1 MFASAVVVAGVGMFG
16 SVAHAGSVSSAGAPL
31 ASIHQIRNGT
41 LVVGFDSSTGRPGP
55 TSVSWGNRT
64 ILQSSSDAS
73 ALSMSWSLRGALF
86 GGAKPTA
93 SSQSNQT
100 DGTAE
105 VVSAGPTTDGSWLE
119 TLRYNALGVTVARTW
134 RIDAARQ
141 EVICSVRVVATS
153 PANPLGNPTLLEAW
167 IQANLHD
174 VPDATGMTARY
185 FSPHP
190 QAQFDIDCCPGCV
203 FEGGAHVA
211 GQPAGLISNVYA
223 PLHTAAAGVYDR
235 VRGWGAA
242 TWLSGVGGGYNTWT
256 IASEGNFDLA
266 AASATYNPRVCAG
279 QWRHYLF
286 RGFTEDAEA
295 MDRGFEFRLTLFDGE
310 PMSFLS
316 AAADLPARQVLVKKR
331 VHPDPSSTLPN
342 ANALVMFPYYAPGAT
357 GSSQDASEQ
366 LLKQL
371 QRVSVASNATVIAVL
386 VLFTDGFQA
395 GNFPR
400 LNNSGLSA
408 AGALSR
414 LAAAKYP
421 GVRLVSYNIMMVG
434 VSSTVWRDHP
444 DFVSFDRYGTPV
456 VDTPGERLSLDLAS
470 ADAREYYRSN
480 ILATLSAMNA
490 SGVYLDFGVLAYGT
504 PNWRAARVATSFDY
518 LQFEESISTGI
529 QTWGLP
535 RRGVLVAN
543 SPGNLLADAN
553 FNELGPGVWTNP
565 KAISMSLQEGKR
577 FTPPGAM
584 PSHIYCYDKRF
595 FVAFGAATGSAP
607 AFRPDNATQF
617 DVRAI
622 ADEQIGAFLSCH
634 SYQLLLPRRV
644 SLVACC
650 NYALAT

>member
-1 MFASAVVVAGVGMFG
+1 MGGISVLLAFAVVVGVLGMRG
-16 SVAHAGSVSSAGAPL
+16 SVAHSTDSVSSNAGVPL
-31 ASIHQIRNGT
+31 PSAQQRIRNGT
-41 LVVGFDSSTGRPGP
+41 LVVEFDSSRGPGP
-55 TSVSWGNRT
+55 TSISWGNHT
-64 ILQSSSDAS
+64 VLQSSSS
-73 ALSMSWSLRGALF
+73 GGALTMSWSLRGALF

-105 VVSAGPTTDGSWLE
+105 VVSAGVTSDGAGWLE
-119 TLRYNALGVTVARTW
+119 TLQYNAVGLTVARAW

-141 EVICSVRVVATS
+141 EVVCSVQIVGTTPAT
-153 PANPLGNPTLLEAW
+153 PLGNPTLLEAW
-167 IQANLHD
+167 VQANLHD
-174 VPDATGMTARY
+174 APDAAGMTTRY

-190 QAQFDIDCCPGCV
+190 QAQFDIDCCPNCV
-203 FEGGAHVA
+203 FEGGTHVA

-235 VRGWGAA
+235 AQGWGAA
-242 TWLSGVGGGYNTWT
+242 TWLSGVGGRYNTWT
-256 IASEGNFDLA
+256 VASEGNFDLA
-266 AASATYNPRVCAG
+266 AASATYNPQVCAG
-279 QWRHYLF
+279 QWRHFLF
-286 RGFTEDAEA
+286 RGFTADAEA
-295 MDRGFEFRLTLFDGE
+295 MSRGFEFRMTLFDGD
-310 PMSFLS
+310 PLSFLS
-316 AAADLPARQVLVKKR
+316 AAADLPAREVLVNKR
-331 VHPDPSSTLPN
+331 VHPDLASTLP
-342 ANALVMFPYYAPGAT
+342 AGNALVMFPYYAPGAT
-357 GSSQDASEQ
+357 GSSQDASEE
-366 LLKQL
+366 LLEQL

-386 VLFTDGFQA
+386 VVFTDGFQA

-400 LNNSGLSA
+400 VNNSGMIAVS
-408 AGALSR
+408 ALSR

-421 GVRLVSYNIMMVG
+421 GVVLVSYNIMMVG
-434 VSSTVWRDHP
+434 TTSEVWRDHP
-444 DFVSFDRYGTPV
+444 DFVSFDRYGMPV

-490 SGVYLDFGVLAYGT
+490 SGVYLDFGILAYGT
-504 PNWRAARVATSFDY
+504 PNWRAARVAASSDY

-529 QTWGLP
+529 QTWQLP

-565 KAISMSLQEGKR
+565 KAVSMSLQEGKR

-584 PSHIYCYDKRF
+584 PSHIYCYDKRL

-617 DVRAI
+617 DVSAI
-622 ADEQIGAFLSCH
+622 ADKLIDILLFLLALLCQCCCCH
-634 SYQLLLPRRV
+634 DS
-644 SLVACC
+644 
-650 NYALAT
+650 